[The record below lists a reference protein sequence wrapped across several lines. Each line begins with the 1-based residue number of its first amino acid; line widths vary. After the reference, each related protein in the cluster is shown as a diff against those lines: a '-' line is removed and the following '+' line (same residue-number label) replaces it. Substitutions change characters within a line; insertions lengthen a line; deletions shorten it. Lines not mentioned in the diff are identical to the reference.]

1 MKKEIVWPHGHQ
13 AAAMICIMLDAEFI
27 WHGMDPE
34 KYDTP
39 KHRSMGEYGP
49 RRGINRILEALDR
62 FQVKATFFA
71 PGIFAETYPEQLKEI
86 AEAGHEIAL
95 HGYRHEDFGGLSKE
109 QQQSALNQGAKAI
122 EQTIGRMPVGFRLP
136 EGGCTEETLT
146 LIQQAGFLYDNS
158 FFDHDIPYRIP
169 GSGAYADMIEIP
181 TRWELIDFPY
191 LAWGD
196 SFPAGNARIAIYDDV
211 LDNWLREL
219 NADYDMGYCYVL
231 SLTPQ
236 TIGSPGRMFMVNT
249 VLEQIKRKNIW
260 LATGEEIARYV
271 MSL

>member
-1 MKKEIVWPHGHQ
+1 MSGLRLASKLQIGGKHTINTDTVGGDHVKKEIVWPHGHQ

-27 WHGMDPE
+27 WLGMDPE

-95 HGYRHEDFGGLSKE
+95 HGYRQEDFGGLSQE
-109 QQQSALNQGAKAI
+109 QQQSVLNRGAKAI

-169 GSGAYADMIEIP
+169 GSGAYADMICLLYTSP
-181 TRWELIDFPY
+181 SPRD
-191 LAWGD
+191 
-196 SFPAGNARIAIYDDV
+196 
-211 LDNWLREL
+211 
-219 NADYDMGYCYVL
+219 
-231 SLTPQ
+231 LT
-236 TIGSPGRMFMVNT
+236 
-249 VLEQIKRKNIW
+249 
-260 LATGEEIARYV
+260 
-271 MSL
+271 

>member
-27 WHGMDPE
+27 WLGMDPE

-109 QQQSALNQGAKAI
+109 QQQSVLNRGAKAI

-158 FFDHDIPYRIP
+158 FFDLVRAP
-169 GSGAYADMIEIP
+169 SSEIS
-181 TRWELIDFPY
+181 RH
-191 LAWGD
+191 
-196 SFPAGNARIAIYDDV
+196 PAARRASDV
-211 LDNWLREL
+211 LVKRSTGARARRL
-219 NADYDMGYCYVL
+219 
-231 SLTPQ
+231 PQ
-236 TIGSPGRMFMVNT
+236 GRKPSNP
-249 VLEQIKRKNIW
+249 NI
-260 LATGEEIARYV
+260 ID
-271 MSL
+271 